1 MAGRRLD
8 HWHGD
13 AMSRRTVV
21 LDEIEPRPGAKPN
34 PGDLPAPTIAPGALI
49 TVRSCRGEVTLA
61 ARADCGTPE
70 GAVFIALA
78 YHEADAILLTNPAID
93 TAPNPPSRLEHCN
106 ALARAIR
113 GRSGTIR
120 FSGSTVTR
128 SLPPLP
134 WRMTSSQ
141 RANSTTSTRSRSP
154 SSTHIPVPYSSA
166 ASRWIVPFN
175 SFSSARTAA
184 SVSTTGSRRRSLAT
198 TISSSQGRS
207 MPSTWRYRNSGAD
220 FGCDGSTPRP
230 ADRPPARTGTRR
242 PRRTPAHADAAGR
255 ENG

>member
-78 YHEADAILLTNPAID
+78 YHEAAANLPTNPALD
-93 TAPNPPSRLEHCN
+93 TAPKPPSRSASGN

-113 GRSGTIR
+113 ERRGTIG
-120 FSGSTVTR
+120 FLGSTLSR
-128 SLPPLP
+128 SLPPL
-134 WRMTSSQ
+134 
-141 RANSTTSTRSRSP
+141 
-154 SSTHIPVPYSSA
+154 
-166 ASRWIVPFN
+166 
-175 SFSSARTAA
+175 
-184 SVSTTGSRRRSLAT
+184 RRRMRSW
-198 TISSSQGRS
+198 GRAKES
-207 MPSTWRYRNSGAD
+207 
-220 FGCDGSTPRP
+220 FV
-230 ADRPPARTGTRR
+230 TG
-242 PRRTPAHADAAGR
+242 
-255 ENG
+255 